1 MINLKCA
8 FPFLLLFAHQHIS
21 NSLVGL
27 NNPVISISFF
37 LSFIFSLYVCLI
49 FNEKV
54 GSIKIILFFITN
66 LFILLW
72 LISPTIFKDFA
83 FVVINLFITYYI
95 VIQKGFESVKKQLSF
110 LVIISAIIS
119 IIQISGTSTIV
130 HIFNSQYLIESSEGL
145 IRKIETTNLLSSTI
159 DNFFDFDSRQ
169 VRPPGIFHSSALL
182 SGIYVLYITYI
193 FLGFFKSIK
202 YYALV
207 PFLCIYSG
215 SKLVLIVSILFFIL
229 SILFRRIT
237 NKQIVIFLIGAI
249 FSIFSHRI
257 LFNHLMNF
265 QFNYDIFF
273 YSFDIRIVQYSMEN
287 INFEYI
293 FNLIYKSV
301 VFFVFV
307 IMSNNYFK
315 FIPSTF
321 HIYNYLLI
329 FIALVASFFATPH
342 IANLFI
348 GWFFLPSFFFL
359 KYLTPRNI
367 NISLKRSEYQNIKI
381 LELEHKGI
389 SN

>member
-1 MINLKCA
+1 MINLKFA
-8 FPFLLLFAHQHIS
+8 IPFILLFVHQHIS
-21 NSLVGL
+21 NSLIGL

-37 LSFIFSLYVCLI
+37 LSFIFSLYFFLF

-54 GSIKIILFFITN
+54 NNLKILLFFINN
-66 LFILLW
+66 LSILLW

-83 FVVINLFITYYI
+83 FIIINLFITFYI
-95 VIQKGFESVKKQLSF
+95 VIQKGFESIKKQLSF

-130 HIFNSQYLIESSEGL
+130 HFFNSQYLIESSDGL
-145 IRKIETTNLLSSTI
+145 VRKIETTNLFSNSI
-159 DNFFDFDSRQ
+159 DQFFDFDSRQ
-169 VRPPGIFHSSALL
+169 VRPPGVFHSSALL
-182 SGIYVLYITYI
+182 SGIFVLYITYI
-193 FLGFFKSIK
+193 FLGFLKSIK

-215 SKLVLIVSILFFIL
+215 SKLVFIVTIIFFVL

-237 NKQIVIFLIGAI
+237 NKQIVVFVIGSI
-249 FSIFSHRI
+249 FSILSHRI
-257 LFNHLMNF
+257 LFNHLMSF
-265 QFNYDIFF
+265 QFNYDIFL

-287 INFEYI
+287 LNFEYI
-293 FNLIYKSV
+293 FNLIYKAV
-301 VFFVFV
+301 GLFVFV
-307 IMSNNYFK
+307 IMVNNYFK
-315 FIPSTF
+315 FIPSSF

-329 FIALVASFFATPH
+329 SIALVASFFATPH

-359 KYLTPRNI
+359 KYLSPQKI
-367 NISLKRSEYQNIKI
+367 NKSLLKTVNKNMKI
-381 LELEHKGI
+381 LKLDYKEI

>member
-1 MINLKCA
+1 MINLKFA
-8 FPFLLLFAHQHIS
+8 LPFLFLFVHQHIS

-27 NNPVISISFF
+27 NNSVISISFF
-37 LSFIFSLYVCLI
+37 LSFIFSLYIFLI

-54 GSIKIILFFITN
+54 SNIKIILFVITN
-66 LFILLW
+66 IFILLW
-72 LISPTIFKDFA
+72 LISPIIFKDFA
-83 FVVINLFITYYI
+83 FIVINLFITYYI
-95 VIQKGFESVKKQLSF
+95 VIQNGFESIKKQLSF
-110 LVIISAIIS
+110 LVITSAIIS

-130 HIFNSQYLIESSEGL
+130 HFLNSQYLIESSEGL
-145 IRKIETTNLLSSTI
+145 IRKIEITNLLSSMI
-159 DNFFDFDSRQ
+159 DQFFDFDSRQ
-169 VRPPGIFHSSALL
+169 VRPPGVFHSSALL
-182 SGIYVLYITYI
+182 SGIYVLYITFI

-237 NKQIVIFLIGAI
+237 NKQIVIFAIGAL

-265 QFNYDIFF
+265 QFNYDILF
-273 YSFDIRIVQYSMEN
+273 YSFDIRIVQYSMES

-293 FNLIYKSV
+293 FNLIYRAV
-301 VFFVFV
+301 IIFVFV
-307 IMSNNYFK
+307 IMANNYFK
-315 FIPSTF
+315 FIRSSF
-321 HIYNYLLI
+321 YIYNYLLI

-367 NISLKRSEYQNIKI
+367 NISSLKTEYQNI
-381 LELEHKGI
+381 GVRT
-389 SN
+389 